1 MPEYI
6 TPKGYA
12 ALLKEYERLLKDERP
27 KVTAEV
33 SYAASLGDRSE
44 NAEYI
49 YGKKR
54 LRQID
59 GRLHYLQRRIESLEV
74 VEPAN
79 VAGDRVLFGAYVE
92 LEDED
97 GTTEVIQVVGKDEI
111 DIANGKVSY
120 LSPIGRAVLGS
131 EADDEVKLRAP
142 GGVRTLYIMR
152 FWYEEA
158 TPT

>member
-6 TPKGYA
+6 TPTGYS
-12 ALLKEYERLLKDERP
+12 ALLAEYEQLLKVERP
-27 KVTAEV
+27 KITAEV

-74 VEPAN
+74 VDPTAVPA
-79 VAGDRVLFGAYVE
+79 DRIRFGAFVE
-92 LEDED
+92 LEDEE
-97 GTTEVIQVVGKDEI
+97 GNIETVQVVGKDEI

-120 LSPIGRAVLGS
+120 LSPIGQAVMGR
-131 EADDEVKLRAP
+131 EEDDEVKLRAP
-142 GGVRTLYIMR
+142 GGIRTLYVVR
-152 FWYEEA
+152 FWYEEGSA
-158 TPT
+158 